1 MINIIVNKRKINMIN
16 IVVNERK
23 INMINIMVNE
33 KKMKKDK
40 AMQASGLSK
49 KYLNH
54 FDRSDQVRQT

>member
-33 KKMKKDK
+33 KEMKNDK

-49 KYLNH
+49 KY
-54 FDRSDQVRQT
+54 